1 MLAANA
7 PAGRSPLDAVN
18 LTGLMERTAGRP
30 DVIVGL
36 IDGSVAATQGDL
48 ATENIRVLSKASNRA
63 PEHASGP
70 ALTHGTFVAGIL
82 AAKRGSA
89 APAICPGCT
98 LVVRPIFLQPSTAN
112 ASTPSASPQDLA
124 EAIIDCVEAGVR
136 ILNLS
141 LSLATVSPNREPQLV
156 QALDHAAAHG
166 SLVVAAAGNQGTIGG
181 SAITRH
187 PWVIP
192 VVACDVAG
200 KPLVASNLGSSIA
213 RRGLMAPGEAV
224 TSLGVNGQ
232 SLTGGGTSAATPFV
246 TGTLA
251 LLLSMF
257 PEANAAGGKIG
268 DHASRC
274 AQSRHRA
281 ARARCLVRLSNDA
294 EAAQELVPCL
304 SGRKPR
310 QKPRRRTSLDP

>member
-1 MLAANA
+1 MVGANA
-7 PAGRSPLDAVN
+7 PAGRSALDAVN
-18 LTGLMERTAGRP
+18 LAALMEQSAGQP
-30 DVIVGL
+30 KVVVGL
-36 IDGSVAATQGDL
+36 IDGSVAVTHRDL
-48 ATENIRVLSKASNRA
+48 ATESIRILPQASDRA
-63 PEHASGP
+63 PEHASAA
-70 ALTHGTFVAGIL
+70 ALRHGTFVAGIL

-98 LVVRPIFLQPSTAN
+98 LVVRPIFLQSSTAN

-141 LSLATVSPNREPQLV
+141 LSLATMSPNQEPHLV

-166 SLVVAAAGNQGTIGG
+166 TLVVAAAGNQGTVGG

-192 VVACDVAG
+192 VVACDWAG
-200 KPLVASNLGSSIA
+200 RPLAVSNLGASIA
-213 RRGLMAPGEAV
+213 RRGLMAPGDAI
-224 TSLGVNGQ
+224 TSLGSSGQ

-251 LLLSMF
+251 LLLSIF
-257 PEANAAGGKIG
+257 PDANVAEAKSATTRA
-268 DHASRC
+268 DVR
-274 AQSRHRA
+274 RA
-281 ARARCLVRLSNDA
+281 AIVPPVLDA
-294 EAAQELVPCL
+294 WSAYQTML
-304 SGRKPR
+304 K
-310 QKPRRRTSLDP
+310 RRRSWSHA

>member
-1 MLAANA
+1 MVGVNA
-7 PAGRSPLDAVN
+7 PAGRSALDAVN
-18 LTGLMERTAGRP
+18 LTALMERTAGRSE
-30 DVIVGL
+30 VIVGL
-36 IDGSVAATQGDL
+36 IDGSVAAAHADL
-48 ATENIRVLSKASNRA
+48 ATENIRVLSQRSNRA
-63 PEHASGP
+63 PEHASGT

-82 AAKRGSA
+82 AAKRGTA

-166 SLVVAAAGNQGTIGG
+166 TLVVAAAGNQGTIGG

-187 PWVIP
+187 PWVTP

-200 KPLVASNLGSSIA
+200 RPLAVSNLGSSIA

-251 LLLSMF
+251 LLLSIF
-257 PEANAAGGKIG
+257 PEASAAQAKLATTRADVRRAAIVPPMLDAWSAYQTMLKQRGSRSHGAEENLGRQSRAAG
-268 DHASRC
+268 
-274 AQSRHRA
+274 
-281 ARARCLVRLSNDA
+281 
-294 EAAQELVPCL
+294 
-304 SGRKPR
+304 
-310 QKPRRRTSLDP
+310 

>member
-1 MLAANA
+1 MVGANA
-7 PAGRSPLDAVN
+7 PAGRSALDAVN
-18 LTGLMERTAGRP
+18 LAALMEQSAGQP
-30 DVIVGL
+30 KVVVGL
-36 IDGSVAATQGDL
+36 IDGSVAVTHRDL
-48 ATENIRVLSKASNRA
+48 ATESIRILPQASDRA
-63 PEHASGP
+63 PEHASAA
-70 ALTHGTFVAGIL
+70 ALRHGTFVAGIL

-166 SLVVAAAGNQGTIGG
+166 TLVVAAAGNQGTVGG

-187 PWVIP
+187 SWVIP

-200 KPLVASNLGSSIA
+200 RPLAVSNLGSSIA

-257 PEANAAGGKIG
+257 PEANAAQAKSATTRA
-268 DHASRC
+268 DVR
-274 AQSRHRA
+274 RA
-281 ARARCLVRLSNDA
+281 AIVPPMLDA
-294 EAAQELVPCL
+294 WSAYQMMLKQRGSRSHGA
-304 SGRKPR
+304 
-310 QKPRRRTSLDP
+310 

>member
-18 LTGLMERTAGRP
+18 LTGLMERSAGKP
-30 DVIVGL
+30 KVVVGL
-36 IDGSVAATQGDL
+36 IDGSVAVTHRDL
-48 ATENIRVLSKASNRA
+48 ATESIRILPQASDRA
-63 PEHASGP
+63 PEHASAA
-70 ALTHGTFVAGIL
+70 ALRHGTFVAGIL

-112 ASTPSASPQDLA
+112 ASTPSASPEELV
-124 EAIIDCVEAGVR
+124 EAIIDCAEAGVR

-141 LSLATVSPNREPQLV
+141 LSLATMSPNQEPHLV
-156 QALDHAAAHG
+156 QALDYAAAHG
-166 SLVVAAAGNQGTIGG
+166 TLVVAAAGNQGTVGG

-192 VVACDVAG
+192 VVACDWAG
-200 KPLVASNLGSSIA
+200 RPLAVSNLGASIA
-213 RRGLMAPGEAV
+213 RRGLMAPGDAI
-224 TSLGVNGQ
+224 TSLGSSGQ

-251 LLLSMF
+251 LLLSIF
-257 PEANAAGGKIG
+257 PDANVAEAKSATTRA
-268 DHASRC
+268 DVR
-274 AQSRHRA
+274 RA
-281 ARARCLVRLSNDA
+281 AIVPPVLDA
-294 EAAQELVPCL
+294 WSAYQTML
-304 SGRKPR
+304 K
-310 QKPRRRTSLDP
+310 RRRSWSHA